1 MNKQLKEFTL
11 TGLAAALVFVTTMY
25 IKVPNSLGGYF
36 NLGES
41 MIMLFCSVLNPFHA
55 FVVGGIGSALA
66 DVIGGYAQYAIPT
79 LIIKGVEGVVISIL
93 FAKFGPKIKWT
104 AYAMAIIIMVGG
116 YFVTEWI
123 MYGSAIVS
131 LSAAPANIVQGV
143 AGAVIA
149 LVLLKRVQILT
160 ENYRK

>member
-1 MNKQLKEFTL
+1 MNKNIKEITL

-36 NLGES
+36 NLGDS
-41 MIMLFCSVLNPFHA
+41 MLMLFSAVLNPFYA

-79 LIIKGVEGVVISIL
+79 LIIKGTEAVFVSYMFI
-93 FAKFGPKIKWT
+93 KFGSKAKWI
-104 AYAMAIIIMVGG
+104 AYIGAAAIMVTG
-116 YFVTEWI
+116 YFLVEWG
-123 MYGSAIVS
+123 MYGDALVS
-131 LSAAPANIVQGV
+131 LSAVPANIIQGIS
-143 AGAVIA
+143 GAVIA
-149 LVLLKRVQILT
+149 LVLLKKVTQLT